1 MFHLSE
7 DIGRVQGSNYS
18 KDSMRTVSSPPV
30 LNKMRKPVPTTAWK
44 PRVLTGLGQA
54 PGIHKITPASVGL
67 PTTLT
72 NQRRLLGLHSSTFL
86 LRGTANI
93 PQRNKIG
100 ESLLVQKALLLDLLA
115 AWETGAV
122 L

>member
-7 DIGRVQGSNYS
+7 DTGRVPGSNYS
-18 KDSMRTVSSPPV
+18 KDSMRRVSLRPV
-30 LNKMRKPVPTTAWK
+30 LNKMRKPVPTTAW
-44 PRVLTGLGQA
+44 RSLVLMGLGLA
-54 PGIHKITPASVGL
+54 PGIHKIAPASVGL

-72 NQRRLLGLHSSTFL
+72 YQRRLLGLHSSTFL
-86 LRGTANI
+86 LRGTVNI
-93 PQRNKIG
+93 PQRNKTG
-100 ESLLVQKALLLDLLA
+100 ESLLAQKALLLDLLA